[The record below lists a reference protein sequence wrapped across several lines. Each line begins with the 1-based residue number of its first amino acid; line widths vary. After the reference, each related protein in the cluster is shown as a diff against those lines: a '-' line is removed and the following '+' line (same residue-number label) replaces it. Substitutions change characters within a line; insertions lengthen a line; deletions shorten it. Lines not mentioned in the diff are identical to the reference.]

1 MDDYKEPEDLPLG
14 LMMQLGM
21 DREAMNAFSS
31 LSDVEKEKMVEFIKS
46 GATGDEVKERINEVM
61 NALDHHQSMF

>member
-21 DREAMNAFSS
+21 DREAMNAFAN
-31 LSDVEKEKMVEFIKS
+31 LSDVEKESMVAFIKS
-46 GATGDEVKERINEVM
+46 GATGEQVKERINQVM
-61 NALDHHQSMF
+61 NALDHHQHMF

>member
-1 MDDYKEPEDLPLG
+1 MEDYQEPANLPVG

-21 DREAMNAFSS
+21 DREAMNAFAA
-31 LSDVEKEKMVEFIKS
+31 LSDSKKEEMIEYIKS
-46 GATGDEVKERINEVM
+46 GATGDQVKERISEVM